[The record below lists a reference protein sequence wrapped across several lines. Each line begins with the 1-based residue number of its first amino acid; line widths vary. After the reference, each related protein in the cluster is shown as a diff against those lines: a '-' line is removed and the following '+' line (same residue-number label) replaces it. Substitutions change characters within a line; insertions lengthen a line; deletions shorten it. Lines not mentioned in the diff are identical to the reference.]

1 MRKGKIMT
9 TRYCSDEQLEQV
21 INTPSTPCAASCGV
35 SLGTLNLINN
45 DTVHEDCRCLYRKC
59 RTPLLAVLDWQRR
72 ICSQCWCDPR
82 HDVSK
87 VKLRKAD
94 HA

>member
-1 MRKGKIMT
+1 MRKGKIMK
-9 TRYCSDEQLEQV
+9 TRYCSDDQLEQV

-35 SLGTLNLINN
+35 PLSTLNLING

-59 RTPLLAVLDWQRR
+59 REPLLELLPWRRR
-72 ICSQCWCDPR
+72 ICDRCWNDPK

-87 VKLRKAD
+87 VQLRESA
-94 HA
+94 